1 MALTGYYVYARREGR
16 GGKCPTLQFSMGN
29 EEREK
34 EKRNARY
41 ANTEHQAFGFAC
53 YRCHT
58 VVNVCVEAGKST
70 QVCLKCRWEHLQ
82 RKVRVCARLQ
92 IRALAQRDRLI
103 AKHCRCRPTICH
115 HLHLERAL
123 DPFSIPF
130 Y

>member
-1 MALTGYYVYARREGR
+1 MCMRAGRGGEGR
-16 GGKCPTLQFSMGN
+16 GGKCPTLQFSTGN

-70 QVCLKCRWEHLQ
+70 QVCLKCRWERLQ

-92 IRALAQRDRLI
+92 IRALAQRDRLFKLRFQ
-103 AKHCRCRPTICH
+103 A
-115 HLHLERAL
+115 
-123 DPFSIPF
+123 
-130 Y
+130 